1 MLVAN
6 AFELLRHIFF
16 RLSVSNPNPSMHNPN
31 PHTSADFGMYPDAA
45 SGAAQTLP
53 QVGCAKQRPCFF
65 GQGSPC
71 LHHGGSVRLRGLG
84 FRVSGVGCK
93 GSGVGVRVY
102 QTRALLSLVRISLS
116 ALWRISACEGSGSR
130 V

>member
-1 MLVAN
+1 M
-6 AFELLRHIFF
+6 
-16 RLSVSNPNPSMHNPN
+16 
-31 PHTSADFGMYPDAA
+31 
-45 SGAAQTLP
+45 
-53 QVGCAKQRPCFF
+53 
-65 GQGSPC
+65 
-71 LHHGGSVRLRGLG
+71 RLRGLG